1 MKLTKDNISLLEK
14 TLINKYALVYLDIR
28 LEIMDHLANE
38 LEQLDGEFEEIFPN
52 FIESKKEF
60 INKTYIS
67 LNRQSSR
74 TAAKLLLKNIFSI
87 KFILCFILMTLCISY
102 LVNRNGKG
110 WFLENFDTLPIIIT
124 APISLLVLFKMF
136 SFKRKSFTISYFGIT
151 NSVFLTYLF

>member
-74 TAAKLLLKNIFSI
+74 TAAKLL
-87 KFILCFILMTLCISY
+87 
-102 LVNRNGKG
+102 
-110 WFLENFDTLPIIIT
+110 
-124 APISLLVLFKMF
+124 
-136 SFKRKSFTISYFGIT
+136 
-151 NSVFLTYLF
+151 